1 MRETGNKTQASIL
14 DRLIDEEPEISTEP
28 VQSRFASV
36 RQFTAQV
43 RRDIENLLNTKNCA
57 WLTECEYQ
65 ELRNSLYF
73 YGLPD
78 FTAQNPGSSLAT
90 DRLRQEIE
98 RAIARFEPRLKNVM
112 VMAEAGEKEERT
124 VGFKITGLLMV
135 EPAPE
140 PVSFDT
146 RFDTNRGE
154 YKVVG

>member
-1 MRETGNKTQASIL
+1 MKEASNKTQASIL
-14 DRLIDEEPEISTEP
+14 DRLIDNEPNISTEP
-28 VQSRFASV
+28 VQSRFTSV
-36 RQFTAQV
+36 RHFMAQV

-57 WLTECEYQ
+57 WLSECEYK

-78 FTAQNPGSSLAT
+78 FTAQNPGSFAAT

-98 RAIARFEPRLKNVM
+98 RAIARFEPRLKNIV
-112 VMAEAGEKEERT
+112 VAPEAGEKEEKT

-135 EPAPE
+135 DPAPE

-146 RFDTNRGE
+146 RFDSNRGE
-154 YKVVG
+154 YRVVG

>member
-1 MRETGNKTQASIL
+1 MREIRNKTQASIL
-14 DRLIDEEPEISTEP
+14 DRLIDSEPNLSAEP
-28 VQSRFASV
+28 VQSRFISV

-57 WLTECEYQ
+57 WLTDCEYK
-65 ELRNSLYF
+65 EVRNSLYF

-78 FTAQNPGSSLAT
+78 FTAQNPGSFAAT

-98 RAIARFEPRLKNVM
+98 RAIARFEPRLTNV
-112 VMAEAGEKEERT
+112 VVVPEAGEKEEKT

-135 EPAPE
+135 DPAPE

-146 RFDTNRGE
+146 RFDSNRGE

>member
-1 MRETGNKTQASIL
+1 MAEATTKTQASIL
-14 DRLIDEEPEISTEP
+14 DRLIDMEPTISTEP
-28 VQSRFASV
+28 VQSRFTSI

-57 WLTECEYQ
+57 WLTDCEYK

-78 FTAQNPGSSLAT
+78 FTAQNPGSSYTA

-98 RAIARFEPRLKNVM
+98 RALARFEPRLRNVA
-112 VMAEAGEKEERT
+112 VIKEAGAKDEKT

-135 EPAPE
+135 DPAPE
-140 PVSFDT
+140 PISFDT
-146 RFDTNRGE
+146 RFDSNRGE

>member
-1 MRETGNKTQASIL
+1 VRESTNKTQASIL

-28 VQSRFASV
+28 VQSRFANV

-57 WLTECEYQ
+57 WLTDCEYQ

-98 RAIARFEPRLKNVM
+98 RAIARFEPRMRNVM
-112 VMAEAGEKEERT
+112 VVAEVGEKGERT

-146 RFDTNRGE
+146 RFDANRGE